1 MKIIT
6 DIFGYEPNRRKTLEL
21 FRWVQAILEVQLS
34 EVNSLGNE
42 NLISEDVEI
51 ESDEDNRQFKVII
64 SEILLFI
71 LTCLKE
77 EDEDIKT
84 EALKV
89 NNLLQKKIIDILRN
103 TAHTNSEIKEG

>member
-1 MKIIT
+1 M
-6 DIFGYEPNRRKTLEL
+6 N
-21 FRWVQAILEVQLS
+21 
-34 EVNSLGNE
+34 NLGNDK
-42 NLISEDVEI
+42 LISEDVEM

-77 EDEDIKT
+77 EDDDIKA

-89 NNLLQKKIIDILRN
+89 NDLLQKKIIDILRN
-103 TAHTNSEIKEG
+103 TAHTNSEMTEGGDEEGTEKAATNTIFPQIFNYL